1 MAENVNGI
9 NTNPSLAV
17 TQYTGNPKN
26 TQPETEETK
35 PEAPAA
41 AAPREQVS
49 ADDVFNYM
57 AMNAPIKSVGSTYNV
72 GKYVTPE
79 QAARIGAMMADFE
92 GAVAAGLV
100 ALEGEFGEGLSE
112 EAKYELAAAMVE

>member
-26 TQPETEETK
+26 TQPEAEETK

-41 AAPREQVS
+41 APREQVS
-49 ADDVFNYM
+49 PDDVFSYM
-57 AMNAPIKSVGSTYNV
+57 AMNAPIKNVGPTYDI

-79 QAARIGAMMADFE
+79 QAARIAAMMTDFE
-92 GAVAAGLV
+92 GAVATGLV
-100 ALEGEFGEGLSE
+100 ALEQEFGEGLSE
-112 EAKYELAAAMVE
+112 ATKYELAAAMVE